1 MRLNLLRGVLAA
13 CLAATCL
20 ADAPAQDVDDSPPA
34 PPQSAQASDHPL
46 DGGEQIDVTWELSP
60 DDPTP
65 RIRDMLR
72 EAGVFEIESLPE
84 DDEAEAQALLE
95 PFAGY
100 WLYRTLTDKPMEV
113 RAWEDAL
120 EEIVKTLTD
129 PEEPMAVK
137 RSTLSALLETLRSAP
152 AAETPYDELP
162 NLGEAAA
169 AEIESILEG
178 GADADTDAMTR
189 IASLVESDVFGAI
202 PSSEVEEEYAAEKK
216 TAIKTAKKQVTEQ
229 ILDEHDL
236 ELDEFHDASDEVK
249 AQIREAR
256 AAAAEAAA
264 EDVEARAR
272 ANAGEVHWKLV
283 VDLPPGDAKRTI
295 DKLDPKRRYRFK
307 VHAIDSAGNLSG
319 PAVTAEAISPDREWF
334 DGGRFWLLVITVI
347 LCASVVYWI
356 WHARSGRDVKV
367 RKIAGL
373 EAVDEAVG
381 RATEMGRSCLF
392 VPGIQ
397 DMNDIQTI
405 AAITILARVAR
416 TAAEYDAKVEV
427 PTARS
432 LVMTTARETVQ
443 NAFLSVGRPDAYNP
457 DFIYYVTDEQFGYV
471 AYLSGMM
478 VREKPAACFYM
489 GSFFAESLILA
500 ETGNAIGAIQVAGTA
515 QPAQLPFF
523 VAACDYT
530 LIGEEFFAAS
540 AYLSGSAEELGSL
553 KGQDVGKVVVA
564 IGMII
569 GIFFGT
575 FAMLT
580 GSAGLYNVFLFIR
593 ETLLT

>member
-283 VDLPPGDAKRTI
+283 VDLPPEREQA
-295 DKLDPKRRYRFK
+295 LQVRRDLLARLAQPFADLAERRDFLED
-307 VHAIDSAGNLSG
+307 HRSSPSDSGANG
-319 PAVTAEAISPDREWF
+319 
-334 DGGRFWLLVITVI
+334 
-347 LCASVVYWI
+347 
-356 WHARSGRDVKV
+356 SGRA
-367 RKIAGL
+367 AGL
-373 EAVDEAVG
+373 EA
-381 RATEMGRSCLF
+381 
-392 VPGIQ
+392 
-397 DMNDIQTI
+397 
-405 AAITILARVAR
+405 
-416 TAAEYDAKVEV
+416 
-427 PTARS
+427 
-432 LVMTTARETVQ
+432 
-443 NAFLSVGRPDAYNP
+443 
-457 DFIYYVTDEQFGYV
+457 
-471 AYLSGMM
+471 
-478 VREKPAACFYM
+478 
-489 GSFFAESLILA
+489 GSASEGASPSAESGDA
-500 ETGNAIGAIQVAGTA
+500 SETGASTAI
-515 QPAQLPFF
+515 
-523 VAACDYT
+523 
-530 LIGEEFFAAS
+530 
-540 AYLSGSAEELGSL
+540 SG
-553 KGQDVGKVVVA
+553 
-564 IGMII
+564 
-569 GIFFGT
+569 
-575 FAMLT
+575 
-580 GSAGLYNVFLFIR
+580 
-593 ETLLT
+593 